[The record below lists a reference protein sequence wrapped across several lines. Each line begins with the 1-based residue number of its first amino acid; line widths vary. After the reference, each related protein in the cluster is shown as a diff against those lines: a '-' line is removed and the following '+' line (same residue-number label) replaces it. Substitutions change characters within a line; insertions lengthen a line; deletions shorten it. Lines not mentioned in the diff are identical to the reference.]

1 MMPWYLDES
10 DERIE
15 YMDKE
20 IFTGNGFGFFVF
32 TSKTLPNIFADY
44 GTSLLVF
51 YISVVFVIAA
61 LFRSVF
67 VPKSDEIFITDAPA
81 TEDILKICQS
91 IHIYRVH
98 RELQKE
104 EELYHILID
113 IMRSPEMIKS
123 VCGSSLKK
131 KLQ

>member
-1 MMPWYLDES
+1 M
-10 DERIE
+10 
-15 YMDKE
+15 
-20 IFTGNGFGFFVF
+20 GFFVF
-32 TSKTLPNIFADY
+32 AAKTLPNLLANYD
-44 GTSLLVF
+44 TSILVF

-61 LFRSVF
+61 VFRSIF
-67 VPKSDEIFITDAPA
+67 VPKTDEIFITGAPK
-81 TEDILKICQS
+81 TDDILKICQS
-91 IHIYRVH
+91 IHIYRVQG
-98 RELQKE
+98 ELEKE